1 MIGSLGIGKII
12 VILVVL
18 IVLFGAKKLPELGS
32 GFGKAIKN
40 FKKESKD
47 IMDGLKGGTEK

>member
-1 MIGSLGIGKII
+1 MIGSFGIGKII

-18 IVLFGAKKLPELGS
+18 IVLFGAKNLPELGS

-47 IMDGLKGGTEK
+47 IMDGLKGGAEK

>member
-1 MIGSLGIGKII
+1 MIGSLSIGKII

-18 IVLFGAKKLPELGS
+18 IVLFGAKKLPDLGA

-47 IMDGLKGGTEK
+47 IMDGIKGGSGQ